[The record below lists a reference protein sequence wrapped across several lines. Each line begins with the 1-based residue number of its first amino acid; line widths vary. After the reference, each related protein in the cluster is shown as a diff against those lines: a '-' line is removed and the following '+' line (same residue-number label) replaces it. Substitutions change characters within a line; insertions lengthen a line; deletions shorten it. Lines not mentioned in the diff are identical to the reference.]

1 VFAEIERLA
10 ASSPE
15 AMALRNWEHCWQDG
29 GEGWQ
34 HKWSDAFVM
43 DTMRDRKPDALRRPM
58 DRALKDADYRGKR
71 R

>member
-1 VFAEIERLA
+1 
-10 ASSPE
+10 
-15 AMALRNWEHCWQDG
+15 MALRNWEHCWQDG